1 MNKPTVKSAL
11 ERQIHKIKRMGDR
24 LKHVRDMAALTSTG
38 ETIMHHSYVG
48 EIIEV
53 MGDVESLL
61 LAYEQ
66 VSENPL
72 LPEQISPSMAKG
84 KTLLLGA
91 VIDDNEADA
100 FADGW
105 NACRAA
111 LFQYDKFASTELLNR
126 SNSST
131 NSPVIPDGWKLV
143 PIEPIEAMLVAGLN
157 EADPLGGLIDWDSLR
172 GDCNTREQVR
182 DIYKAMLAAVAKPEE
197 RSQ

>member
-11 ERQIHKIKRMGDR
+11 ERQIHKIKRMAER

-66 VSENPL
+66 VSKKPL
-72 LPEQISPSMAKG
+72 LPEQISPSMAKE
-84 KTLLLGA
+84 KALLLGA
-91 VIDDNEADA
+91 VIDDDEADA

-105 NACRAA
+105 NAYRAA
-111 LFQYDKFASTELLNR
+111 MLHDDKFAS
-126 SNSST
+126 
-131 NSPVIPDGWKLV
+131 
-143 PIEPIEAMLVAGLN
+143 
-157 EADPLGGLIDWDSLR
+157 
-172 GDCNTREQVR
+172 
-182 DIYKAMLAAVAKPEE
+182 EE